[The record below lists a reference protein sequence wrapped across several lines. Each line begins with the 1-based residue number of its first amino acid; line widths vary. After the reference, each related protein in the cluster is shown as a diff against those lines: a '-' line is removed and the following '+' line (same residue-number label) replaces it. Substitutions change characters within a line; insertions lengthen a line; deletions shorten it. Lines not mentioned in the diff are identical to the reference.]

1 MKHSVIFIILFL
13 IFSPLAAQ
21 TMPTVSSPEMPTFST
36 FPTVSQSKT
45 PAQNESAQNKAA
57 DNKKEDKNTNS
68 NNEPYLTAASL
79 ADFTRVFSGN
89 SNDSTDII
97 SSLLGKN
104 SSQANNSATTNT
116 LLQQILTQLEDM
128 QKEANEKP
136 VFDSIQEKPQ
146 TFDEKPKN
154 KAKIIRFTANGYNLL
169 STCREI
175 FSSGKSADGSFLIT
189 GDRKYLSNNET
200 RSETFYFL
208 FNKASDK
215 TYDVAVTVLQDST
228 NIYSFLY
235 QLEGKAPLTA
245 TSIGNLVM
253 LTINEPEWKFDL
265 LIDIGDMN

>member
-1 MKHSVIFIILFL
+1 MKHSAIIIL
-13 IFSPLAAQ
+13 ICLAYLPVFAQ
-21 TMPTVSSPEMPTFST
+21 TMPTVSSPEMPAFSS
-36 FPTVSQSKT
+36 FPKVTQSNT
-45 PAQNESAQNKAA
+45 PAANEPAKNTQTADKTGTKSARENES
-57 DNKKEDKNTNS
+57 
-68 NNEPYLTAASL
+68 YLTAASL
-79 ADFTRVFSGN
+79 ADFTRYFSGN
-89 SNDSTDII
+89 TGESGDII

-116 LLQQILTQLEDM
+116 LLQQILTQLETM
-128 QKEANEKP
+128 QKEADEKP

-175 FSSGKSADGSFLIT
+175 FSSGKSTDGSFLIT

-208 FNKASDK
+208 FNKSSDK

-235 QLEGKAPLTA
+235 QLEGRAPLTA